1 MDSKGVAAFRRPGAQ
16 AFREAVRRA
25 PRLDA
30 VIFAES
36 HGISIELSDGR
47 RCYWA
52 SEHCQFKR
60 DIIGAALQWAHRHGA
75 TSVEIRDQ

>member
-1 MDSKGVAAFRRPGAQ
+1 MESKNLTPFARRTQ

-25 PRLDA
+25 PRLEA
-30 VIFAES
+30 VILAES

-52 SEHCQFKR
+52 TEHYQFKR
-60 DIIGAALQWAHRHGA
+60 DVIGAAVQWAHRHGA
-75 TSVEIRDQ
+75 TTVEIRD